1 MGEIENREETQ
12 IKDTKNISNKFI
24 EENIPNLKVE
34 VPIMV
39 QKHAEHQIE
48 REREEIFSSHNNQTI
63 KLKNKKEY

>member
-12 IKDTKNISNKFI
+12 IKGTKNILNKFI

-39 QKHAEHQIE
+39 QKTCRTAN
-48 REREEIFSSHNNQTI
+48 R
-63 KLKNKKEY
+63 LKQR